1 MFRQRRKKRFE
12 ELERVRELTHGQSS
26 RSLEA
31 HLRFYKILD
40 SWAGAKHLTHN
51 FITAYEKCIFDAKNK
66 EPKPQVKK
74 VNTHHIKKLLGQL
87 NNLDGTVLKE
97 VVEVGIL
104 NPKFRTALQTQ
115 KTNQGIKVGGYLIKI
130 NYGGK
135 RQSYDIIRI
144 SDKKDVVLDV
154 KLYEMAF
161 CLVNYLN
168 EGVLATDPRMVGL
181 HKLYSE
187 YLTYSNLAS
196 QYKRRY
202 YDAQKEDN
210 QAKQMQNQEDFEK
223 NRDTALDYKG
233 EIIDLFKKNTT

>member
-1 MFRQRRKKRFE
+1 MFRQRRKQRFE
-12 ELERVRELTHGQSS
+12 ELERVKEQTQGLSS
-26 RSLEA
+26 KSLEE
-31 HLRFYKILD
+31 HLRFYKIID
-40 SWAGAKHLTHN
+40 GWAGGKKLSHN
-51 FITAYEKCIFDAKNK
+51 FITAWEKCIADAKKK
-66 EPKPQVKK
+66 EPKPRVKK
-74 VNTHHIKKLLGQL
+74 GNTHHIKKLLGQL

-168 EGVLATDPRMVGL
+168 EGVLATDPRMVEL
-181 HKLYSE
+181 HRLYSE
-187 YLTYSNLAS
+187 YLMYSNLAS

-223 NRDTALDYKG
+223 NRDIALDYKS
-233 EIIDLFKKNTT
+233 EIIDLFKKNTS